1 MSLGRIT
8 FCNEKKGKIKI
19 AEYHF
24 KDENQGKALEGKG
37 NIKGDIKGWLNAKSH
52 KFKGG
57 GGVIDRREGGQ

>member
-24 KDENQGKALEGKG
+24 KDENQGKALVEGKR
-37 NIKGDIKGWLNAKSH
+37 DIEGWLNAKSH
-52 KFKGG
+52 KFGG
-57 GGVIDRREGGQ
+57 GGGG